1 VKVALPSPPPE
12 MRLGAIIVGRAEA
25 QGQEVMSVPSLALLQ
40 SAEGPQVWVV
50 GEDGKVHRRGIEL
63 LKFNEDSVVISRG
76 LSPGEKVVTAGVNSL
91 AEGEV
96 VKPET
101 EVN

>member
-1 VKVALPSPPPE
+1 VCAAVDPTEQVCDLARE
-12 MRLGAIIVGRAEA
+12 ARLDRKPGQLREA
-25 QGQEVMSVPSLALLQ
+25 RRDGWADRPR
-40 SAEGPQVWVV
+40 VV
-50 GEDGKVHRRGIEL
+50 VHRRGIEV
-63 LKFNEDSVVISRG
+63 LKFNEVSVVISRG

-91 AEGEV
+91 AEGDV

>member
-1 VKVALPSPPPE
+1 
-12 MRLGAIIVGRAEA
+12 
-25 QGQEVMSVPSLALLQ
+25 MSVPSLALLQ
-40 SAEGPQVWVV
+40 SGEGPQVWVL
-50 GEDGKVHRRGIEL
+50 GADGKVHRRGIEL
-63 LKFNEDSVVISRG
+63 LNFSEESVVISRG

-91 AEGEV
+91 AEGDV